1 MNTTTLNMTT
11 LDGGVIIK
19 KGGGGGSTPPS
30 GGESTIEYVSVEGKN
45 LFEWGETLAITA
57 FLVKMPTKIVPVVLL
72 TLMGETVNDAIA
84 FALDPTMEFD
94 FQGTRMTI
102 ADFLVSMGVDL
113 STYSHLTKEQFYS
126 LD

>member
-1 MNTTTLNMTT
+1 MTT
-11 LDGGVIIK
+11 LDGGGIIK
-19 KGGGGGSTPPS
+19 KVTAPAPPS
-30 GGESTIEYVSVEGKN
+30 GGESMIEYVSVEGKN
-45 LFEWGETLAITA
+45 LFEWGEALAITA

-113 STYSHLTKEQFYS
+113 STYTHLTKEQFYS